1 MNGHEYVRE
10 VLRTYLE
17 TEVPAR
23 LRLHLTANSL
33 TTPDPDR
40 VTVTLGDSLAHVQ
53 EWPAVVV
60 RSASAR
66 LEKVLTSTTFLYRYD
81 VEVIVAARSRLAG
94 DDDGGSLDRDR
105 VSLATREALLLAS
118 GLPDGMHITPAGT
131 TEENGVAAES
141 LPGQPIA
148 AGTLKVIALVQETI
162 APATAPETIDH
173 ADLDVQARDA
183 SQSLED

>member
-23 LRLHLTANSL
+23 LTLHLAANSL
-33 TTPDPDR
+33 TTPDPAR

-53 EWPAVVV
+53 EWPAVVI
-60 RSASAR
+60 RSASGR
-66 LEKVLTSTTFLYRYD
+66 MEKVLASATFLYRYD
-81 VEVIVAARSRLAG
+81 VEILVACRSRLAG

-105 VSLATREALLLAS
+105 LSVATREALLLAS
-118 GLPDGMHITPAGT
+118 GLPDGMHITAGT
-131 TEENGVAAES
+131 EEDNGVAAES

-148 AGTLKVIALVQETI
+148 AGTLKITVFVQETI
-162 APATAPETIDH
+162 APATTPETIDH
-173 ADLDVQARDA
+173 ADLDVQGRDA
-183 SQSLED
+183 TQSLED